1 MQLTPSQIDF
11 IINLSNEIRTQD
23 TRCTAQPY
31 GLILTEEVIEVRG
44 KDHGSFCG
52 AYWNENEYEDYK
64 LFQDDVAGYY
74 LDDDAPKWV
83 GKVMECKSFSA
94 LEDELYYSDGDD
106 QPTIYW
112 FDRTQVP
119 RKMNSN
125 FFLTEKGYE
134 AYLAQD
140 RHNLTKP
147 QSYGIH
153 LRRNDEMA
161 QVIEIIH
168 ALADQLKQ
176 EPQSCQQ

>member
-1 MQLTPSQIDF
+1 MNLSQQQIDF
-11 IINLSNEIRTQD
+11 IINLSNEMRTQD

-31 GLILTEEVIEVRG
+31 ALILTEEMTEVRG
-44 KDHGSFCG
+44 KDHGSHCG
-52 AYWNENEYEDYK
+52 AYWNEHEYEDYK
-64 LFQDDVAGYY
+64 RFQDDVAGYY
-74 LDDDAPKWV
+74 LDDDAPMWV
-83 GKVMECKSFSA
+83 RKAMECYSFSD
-94 LEDELYYSDGDD
+94 LEDELYYRDGDN

-112 FDRTQVP
+112 FDRV
-119 RKMNSN
+119 RSARLMNSN

-134 AYLAQD
+134 EYLSKD
-140 RHNLTKP
+140 RHNLRKP

-176 EPQSCQQ
+176 EVAND

>member
-1 MQLTPSQIDF
+1 MILTSEQRDF
-11 IINLSNEIRTQD
+11 IINLSYEMKTQN

-31 GLILTEEVIEVRG
+31 ALILTEEMTEVRG

-52 AYWNENEYEDYK
+52 AYWNENEYEDYRRFK
-64 LFQDDVAGYY
+64 DDVAGYY

-83 GKVMECKSFSA
+83 RKAMECESFSD

-106 QPTIYW
+106 QPAIYW
-112 FDRTQVP
+112 FDKTQVP
-119 RKMNSN
+119 RLMNSN

-134 AYLAQD
+134 EYLSKD
-140 RHNLTKP
+140 RHNLKKP

-168 ALADQLKQ
+168 AIADQLKM
-176 EPQSCQQ
+176 EQQP